1 MKVEFNGITLEP
13 KEYKIDSSSWFPSNE
28 FEGVAPFESLIN
40 VFKSGDGSVVLEGT
54 LKLSINLPCDRCG
67 KSFDEDVYNNFVY
80 ILKNET
86 DSSLTV
92 QEMECTEEE
101 INTLYLQEPI
111 VDVCSVLR
119 EQFYLNIPES
129 RGCDGDCKGLC
140 LVCGSVITSEDCDC
154 EPDLSGSPF
163 AVLGKLKK

>member
-1 MKVEFNGITLEP
+1 MKLEFSGITLEP
-13 KEYKIDSSSWFPSNE
+13 KEHRIDSSLWFPSNE
-28 FEGVAPFESLIN
+28 FEGVAPFELLIN
-40 VFKSGDGSVVLEGT
+40 VSKNGNGSVVLIGKME
-54 LKLSINLPCDRCG
+54 LSFNLPCDRCG
-67 KSFDEDVYNNFVY
+67 KSCNKEVCSDFVY

-92 QEMECTEEE
+92 QEMECIEEE

-111 VDVCSVLR
+111 VDVCAILR

-129 RGCDGDCKGLC
+129 RICDEDCKGLC
-140 LVCGSVITSEDCDC
+140 LVCGSVLTSKNCDC